1 MPEGLTHIGDYAFY
15 VCQLTGEVTIPS
27 TVFYIGPRAFYKEI
41 TWTSM
46 NGSLNKIINKTGRS
60 FDWKSITGGPSAA
73 TFVTGTVENWY
84 GNIEVTSS

>member
-1 MPEGLTHIGDYAFY
+1 
-15 VCQLTGEVTIPS
+15 
-27 TVFYIGPRAFYKEI
+27 
-41 TWTSM
+41 M